1 MYVSGKRFMAF
12 MTSTHLYG
20 LTFLEIT
27 AKKYVFRQYFIV
39 KVSVMLGN
47 FAVIFFIF
55 TNPQVRLLEFIVVVS
70 SVWFVNNGVGVL
82 QL

>member
-47 FAVIFFIF
+47 FAVIFFYFYKPSGSSTGIYSCSF
-55 TNPQVRLLEFIVVVS
+55 LSMVR
-70 SVWFVNNGVGVL
+70 
-82 QL
+82 